1 MKATY
6 LRQAMY
12 AFAMGDAFGV
22 PYEFKDRDTYEVSS
36 EWWDIKRIRN
46 QKVRGVM
53 ILA

>member
-22 PYEFKDRDTYEVSS
+22 PYEFKDRDTMKYHQK
-36 EWWDIKRIRN
+36 WWDIKRIHN